1 MAMKTMII
9 AGILIAGISF
19 YGYAQKTEAR
29 AAESF
34 DKIDVFGKV
43 VVDLMKGDKEKV
55 IIESQEVDPG
65 KVTTKVTNK
74 TLKISIAEDIFAAAK
89 SVRVIVTYVQ
99 LYEVRSK
106 GGADVRS
113 EVPLKADRIVYEAS
127 TGGNIY
133 ADVDVKNL
141 EASIGQGSLIYISGK
156 ADSQLITAN
165 SGGIYSGYGVECK
178 ETEVKVSTKAKA
190 KVYAGEI
197 LNAQATTGGWIG
209 FQGNPKQKIIKTSLG
224 GKIEATIEDEE

>member
-1 MAMKTMII
+1 MKTMII

>member
-1 MAMKTMII
+1 MKNMII

-65 KVTTKVTNK
+65 KVITKVTNK
-74 TLKISIAEDIFAAAK
+74 TLKISMAEDIFAAAK

-133 ADVDVKNL
+133 VDVDVKNL